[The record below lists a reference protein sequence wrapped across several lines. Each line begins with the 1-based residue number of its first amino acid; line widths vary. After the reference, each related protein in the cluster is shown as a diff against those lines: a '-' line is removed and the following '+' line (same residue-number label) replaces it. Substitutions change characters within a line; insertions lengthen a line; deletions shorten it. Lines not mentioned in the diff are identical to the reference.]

1 MLKWLSNLHNHK
13 NTKIPNTFQLCC
25 PQSRVALLLPDHS
38 LYLYAEAT
46 ETLTLVHL

>member
-1 MLKWLSNLHNHK
+1 MLKWFSNLHNHK
-13 NTKIPNTFQLCC
+13 NTKIQICSNSVAPKVG
-25 PQSRVALLLPDHS
+25 VALFPDYS